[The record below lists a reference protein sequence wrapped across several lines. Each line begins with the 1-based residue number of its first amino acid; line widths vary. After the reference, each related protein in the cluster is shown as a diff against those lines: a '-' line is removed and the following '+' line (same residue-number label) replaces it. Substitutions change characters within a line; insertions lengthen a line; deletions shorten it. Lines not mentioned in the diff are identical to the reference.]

1 MILNANEEQN
11 SVSIGKAN
19 LPTIFIIDM
28 KFVVSNTE
36 GKFVKIKKNNLLAG
50 NKYFINQES

>member
-36 GKFVKIKKNNLLAG
+36 GKFVKIKKTT
-50 NKYFINQES
+50 Y